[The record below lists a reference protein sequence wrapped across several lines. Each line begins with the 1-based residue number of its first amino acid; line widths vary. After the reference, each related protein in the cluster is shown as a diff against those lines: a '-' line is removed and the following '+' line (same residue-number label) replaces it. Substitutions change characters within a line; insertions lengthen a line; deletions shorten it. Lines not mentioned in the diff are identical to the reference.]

1 MGMGRFSELVWAT
14 KEGPP
19 PTPRETAERWIKAL
33 SGSEPVDTAQAEAE
47 VDFRKKE
54 RLGNWRE
61 SIGKVGFVPEPE
73 HWPAGAEYTRRMF
86 AGYAQAAFAHI
97 HKPREF
103 ESFLHESLAI
113 LSEGTYRQKLRPYE
127 CVLGTD
133 AEARGIAGFHESVR
147 TAASED
153 VNRWADAGW
162 ERHKE
167 RCRQKAAERAASVAG
182 RSSQAEPAA
191 APPSITEALRSWCD
205 VLGKGT
211 EPAAAPPTVTEA
223 ELPAVR
229 GEAPPTKTAALTEAT
244 ANGKT
249 AEPRE
254 VRLQAFIHQHNTS
267 IAAVSEAAAVHKPD
281 MQHWRHDEL
290 SDDSVM
296 SRRIEN
302 VLSGKTQLKA
312 GDAKPAPAA

>member
-1 MGMGRFSELVWAT
+1 
-14 KEGPP
+14 
-19 PTPRETAERWIKAL
+19 
-33 SGSEPVDTAQAEAE
+33 

-133 AEARGIAGFHESVR
+133 AETRGIASFHESVR
-147 TAASED
+147 TAASDD
-153 VNRWADAGW
+153 VNQWADAGW

-167 RCRQKAAERAASVAG
+167 RCRQKAAERAAILAE
-182 RSSQAEPAA
+182 RSSPA
-191 APPSITEALRSWCD
+191 
-205 VLGKGT
+205 

-223 ELPAVR
+223 ELPAGH
-229 GEAPPTKTAALTEAT
+229 GEASPPETAALTEAT
-244 ANGKT
+244 ANGKSA

-254 VRLQAFIHQHNTS
+254 VRLQAFIHQHDTS

-302 VLSGKTQLKA
+302 VLSGKTQLKT